1 MYISKKKK
9 TTQHSKHKA
18 HGTWSHH
25 FMANRW
31 GSNGNGGSLYFLGLL
46 TLCSWAPCLLHMA
59 GTLMT
64 PAQSTAAVSTP
75 HPSSLQNLLLGLCF
89 SQASSSSVYSR
100 HLFLVCSASA
110 RSIPFLSF
118 IVAIFAGAS
127 LGAQMVKRLPAM

>member
-1 MYISKKKK
+1 
-9 TTQHSKHKA
+9 
-18 HGTWSHH
+18 
-25 FMANRW
+25 MANRW

-46 TLCSWAPCLLHMA
+46 TLCSWVPCLLHMA

-64 PAQSTAAVSTP
+64 PAQSAAAVSTP

-118 IVAIFAGAS
+118 IVAIFAWGV
-127 LGAQMVKRLPAM
+127 QNKQTKTKRTNHSPVQGHGGYITHNRHLQCSRKV